1 MKMILL
7 GAPGA
12 GKGTQAKLIS
22 QNFNIPHIST
32 GDILRS
38 NVSKETELGLMA
50 KGYMEAGALVPD
62 ELVLSLVKD
71 RLLQEDCEKGFI
83 LDGFPRNL
91 QQAKALSQMLQEIKI
106 TMDRV
111 FLLDVNE
118 EVVVTRI
125 SGRRFC
131 ENCGS
136 SYHIKFN
143 PSKLGD
149 NCEVCGEAL
158 VQRTDDKK
166 EVVLDRIKVY
176 EKATKP
182 LVDYYRAQGILEEI
196 SGSKDIQE
204 VYNTIC
210 RDLQAV

>member
-22 QNFNIPHIST
+22 KNFNIPHIST

-38 NVSKETELGLMA
+38 NVSQETELGLKA

-91 QQAKALSQMLQEIKI
+91 QQAKALNQMLQEIKMN
-106 TMDRV
+106 MDRV
-111 FLLDVNE
+111 FLLNVDKD
-118 EVVVTRI
+118 EVVVRI

-136 SYHIKFN
+136 SYHISLN
-143 PSKLGD
+143 PSKLGTS
-149 NCEVCGEAL
+149 CEVCGEAL
-158 VQRTDDKK
+158 IQRTDDKK

-204 VYNTIC
+204 VYDTIC

>member
-22 QNFNIPHIST
+22 KNFNIPHIST

-38 NVSKETELGLMA
+38 NVSQETELGLKA

-71 RLLQEDCEKGFI
+71 RLLQGDCEKGFI

-91 QQAKALSQMLQEIKI
+91 QQAKALNQMLHEIKMN
-106 TMDRV
+106 MDRV
-111 FLLDVNE
+111 FLLNVDKD
-118 EVVVTRI
+118 EVVVRI

-136 SYHIKFN
+136 SYHISLN
-143 PSKLGD
+143 PSKLGTS
-149 NCEVCGEAL
+149 CEVCGEAL
-158 VQRTDDKK
+158 IQRTDDKK
-166 EVVLDRIKVY
+166 EVVLDFSYYIIDNQVTRSLMLDY
-176 EKATKP
+176 ELKN
-182 LVDYYRAQGILEEI
+182 RRESLE
-196 SGSKDIQE
+196 K
-204 VYNTIC
+204 
-210 RDLQAV
+210 

>member
-22 QNFNIPHIST
+22 QNFQIPHIST

-38 NVSKETELGLMA
+38 NVSRETELGLRA

-62 ELVLSLVKD
+62 ELVLSLVRD
-71 RLLQEDCEKGFI
+71 RLLQRDCEKGFI

-91 QQAKALSQMLQEIKI
+91 QQAKALNHMLQEIKI
-106 TMDRV
+106 SMDRV
-111 FLLDVNE
+111 VLLEVDE
-118 EVVVTRI
+118 EEVVTRI

-136 SYHIKFN
+136 SYHISFN
-143 PSKLGD
+143 PSKLG
-149 NCEVCGEAL
+149 NSCEVCGESL
-158 VQRTDDKK
+158 IQRTDDKK

-176 EKATKP
+176 NKSTKP
-182 LVDYYRAQGILEEI
+182 LVDYYRAQGILEVI